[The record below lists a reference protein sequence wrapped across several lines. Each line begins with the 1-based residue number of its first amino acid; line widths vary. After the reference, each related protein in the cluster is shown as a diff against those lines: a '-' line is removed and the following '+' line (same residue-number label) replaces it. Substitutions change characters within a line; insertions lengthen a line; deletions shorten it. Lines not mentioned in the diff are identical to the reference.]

1 MYPAYVRSQKAFGR
15 FAQACEGAGSDGAA
29 AEGST
34 QNSLRYPPRR
44 GVEAVS
50 AIDTRMEAP
59 AKAAAQRGS
68 VRFVTSC
75 SENHQSLFGECCR
88 LVDPTKLRK
97 LLAWLRDGREAGD
110 VSVDFIVT
118 FSRFWHE
125 AIVAGLD
132 TEALLDFALNW
143 HLAASAKGHTKSA
156 ASRYWLT
163 VRALE
168 EIGLLDTPV
177 SKPHRTRKGK
187 QK

>member
-1 MYPAYVRSQKAFGR
+1 
-15 FAQACEGAGSDGAA
+15 
-29 AEGST
+29 
-34 QNSLRYPPRR
+34 
-44 GVEAVS
+44 VS
-50 AIDTRMEAP
+50 EITTTGTES
-59 AKAAAQRGS
+59 AAQPANMKSADNARLLLQATDGLNIELGS
-68 VRFVTSC
+68 NCGENENDLLVAAIRLTDVEKSLKLVTWLRTGDTA
-75 SENHQSLFGECCR
+75 NLTFLALFG
-88 LVDPTKLRK
+88 
-97 LLAWLRDGREAGD
+97 
-110 VSVDFIVT
+110 
-118 FSRFWHE
+118 RFWHE